1 MCRLSTAC
9 SAKRLKI
16 MPLRIDTGRRC
27 VMAIVNVTPDSF
39 YAGSRAADGMAVAER
54 VRRAV
59 AEGAAIIDIG
69 GCSTRPGSEYVAEE
83 EEYRRVAEGLRA
95 ARSVSADVVL
105 SVDTFRAEVAARC
118 IEEFGPL
125 IINDISAGEEEP
137 ELMRVAAR
145 CGVPYV
151 AMHKRGRPSEMQSL
165 TGYGDVAADVT
176 EYLGE
181 RIARLEEAG
190 VRRERI
196 VVDPGFGFAKTA
208 DENFRLLA
216 GLHRL
221 KMLGCPIMVGISRK
235 SMIYRT
241 LDVTPDHALN
251 GTTALH
257 WECLRQGASIL
268 RAHDVREAVQ
278 TIRLYE
284 MFEKNL

>member
-1 MCRLSTAC
+1 MSLQ
-9 SAKRLKI
+9 
-16 MPLRIDTGRRC
+16 IDFRRRC

-39 YAGSRAADGMAVAER
+39 FGSSRAEDAAAVER
-54 VRRAV
+54 MVRGAV

-69 GCSTRPGSEYVAEE
+69 GCSTRPGAEYVAAD

-95 ARSVSADVVL
+95 VRRAAPDVAVSI
-105 SVDTFRAEVAARC
+105 DTFRADVAARC

-125 IINDISAGEEEP
+125 IVNDISAGEEDP
-137 ELMRVAAR
+137 ELMSVAAR
-145 CGVPYV
+145 YGVPYV

-165 TGYGDVAADVT
+165 TGYADVAAEVA
-176 EYLGE
+176 EYLCE
-181 RIARLEEAG
+181 RVARLVEAG
-190 VRRERI
+190 VRRELI
-196 VVDPGFGFAKTA
+196 AVDPGFGFAKTA

-221 KMLGCPIMVGISRK
+221 KATGCPILAGVSRK
-235 SMIYRT
+235 SMIYKT
-241 LDVTPDHALN
+241 LETTPDDALN

-284 MFEKNL
+284 KFEMNL

>member
-1 MCRLSTAC
+1 
-9 SAKRLKI
+9 
-16 MPLRIDTGRRC
+16 MPLQIDLSRRC

-39 YAGSRAADGMAVAER
+39 YAASRAGDARSVVER

-59 AEGAAIIDIG
+59 AGGAAIIDIG
-69 GCSTRPGSEYVAEE
+69 GCSTRPGAEYVAED

-95 ARSVSADVVL
+95 AREAAPGAVL
-105 SVDTFRAEVAARC
+105 SVDTFRAGVAARC
-118 IEEFGPL
+118 IGEFGSL
-125 IINDISAGEEEP
+125 IINDISAGEEDP
-137 ELMRVAAR
+137 DLMRVAAR
-145 CGVPYV
+145 HDVPYV

-165 TGYGDVAADVT
+165 TGYADVAAEVA
-176 EYLGE
+176 EYLCE
-181 RIARLEEAG
+181 RVARLVEAG

-221 KMLGCPIMVGISRK
+221 KATGCPILAGVSRK
-235 SMIYRT
+235 SMIYKT
-241 LDVTPDHALN
+241 LGVAPDDALN

-257 WECLRQGASIL
+257 WECLRQGATIL
-268 RAHDVREAVQ
+268 RVHDVREAVQ

-284 MFEKNL
+284 KFEMNL

>member
-1 MCRLSTAC
+1 
-9 SAKRLKI
+9 
-16 MPLRIDTGRRC
+16 
-27 VMAIVNVTPDSF
+27 MAIVNVTPDSF
-39 YAGSRAADGMAVAER
+39 FAGSRAEDAAAVKQM
-54 VRRAV
+54 VCRAV

-69 GCSTRPGSEYVAEE
+69 GCSTRPGAEYVAGD
-83 EEYRRVAEGLRA
+83 EEYRRVAAGLRA
-95 ARSVSADVVL
+95 VREAAPDVAPDVAVSI
-105 SVDTFRAEVAARC
+105 DTFRADVAARC

-137 ELMRVAAR
+137 ELMSVAAR
-145 CGVPYV
+145 YGVPYV

-165 TGYGDVAADVT
+165 TGYADVAAEVA
-176 EYLGE
+176 EYLAG

-196 VVDPGFGFAKTA
+196 IADPGFGFAKTA

-221 KMLGCPIMVGISRK
+221 KALGCPILAGVSRK

-241 LDVTPDHALN
+241 LDIAPDEALN

-257 WECLRQGASIL
+257 WECLRQGATIL

-284 MFEKNL
+284 KFEMNL